1 MPTTY
6 YTKEHEWVRI
16 DGNTATMG
24 ITAYAAG
31 LLGAITFIELPAAGK
46 SVKQF
51 DALCAIESVKAASD
65 IYAPVSGS
73 VLSVNEEL
81 GLRPELVNES
91 AEAAAWIATLQLVD
105 ASETS
110 KLMNREQYEEYMRGL

>member
-24 ITAYAAG
+24 ITSYAAG
-31 LLGAITFIELPAAGK
+31 LLGDITFIELPAAGK